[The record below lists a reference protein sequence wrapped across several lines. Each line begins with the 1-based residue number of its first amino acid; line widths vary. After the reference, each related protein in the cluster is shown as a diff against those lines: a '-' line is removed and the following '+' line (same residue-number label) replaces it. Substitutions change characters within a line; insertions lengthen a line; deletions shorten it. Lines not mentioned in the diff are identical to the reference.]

1 MVAAI
6 LRGPWP
12 HATRPGQ
19 HSSLSHDTAK
29 DSLKEKLLQLQ
40 CHFTWTLQVEDE
52 EWDDLQERLNYTI
65 EADIVQYKVMPYNL
79 LTFVNCVRG
88 KHEEAFNN
96 LWEAEEILRKD
107 HKSNVEKWSI
117 VTYGNAAWVYY
128 HVGEMA
134 EAQAY
139 LNKLERICQQFPDA
153 SRFTAMTPEVYGEK
167 GWSLLRFGWKY
178 YEEANECIEKA
189 LEADPDNIEWNT
201 AHAISLFRIKENI
214 EVPQCPEHCKVV
226 KQLHRALELN
236 PKDSFL
242 KVTLALRLQYFKQ
255 KEESD
260 RLLEDVLLNSPDD
273 PYLIQYA
280 AKALRMEGSVE
291 QSLEMLKKA
300 LMLRPNSGLLHHQIG
315 LCYKKLFTLKKTPY
329 KYNAYE
335 ERKKLIELCKYH
347 FQTAYDQKP
356 SLVTAILDLA
366 ELFAECKDYSKADEI
381 YENQLRNKDCN
392 RINRQLIH
400 WKYGLHQLKRNRFL
414 HTAIYHFKECL
425 KLKVKGKVDIH
436 CQAKLK
442 EIAEERLNEYSRDS
456 VAFGILGLLHQLD
469 GKKSKAIEF
478 FQRALECDYDNE
490 EFQSA
495 LSELKESA

>member
-1 MVAAI
+1 MNI
-6 LRGPWP
+6 FTPKYSLG
-12 HATRPGQ
+12 
-19 HSSLSHDTAK
+19 SSKSDTAK

-40 CHFTWTLQVEDE
+40 CHFTWTLQVEDV

-88 KHEEAFNN
+88 KHEEAFNH
-96 LWEAEEILRKD
+96 LWEAQEILRKD

-128 HVGEMA
+128 HVGEVV

-201 AHAISLFRIKENI
+201 AHATSLFRLKGNI
-214 EVPQCPEHCKVV
+214 GVPQCPEHCKVV
-226 KQLHRALELN
+226 KQLQRALELN

-255 KEESD
+255 EEESH

-273 PYLIQYA
+273 PYLIQHA
-280 AKALRMEGSVE
+280 AKALRKEGSVE
-291 QSLEMLKKA
+291 RSLEMLKKA
-300 LMLRPNSGLLHHQIG
+300 LILRPNSGLLHHQIG
-315 LCYKKLFTLKKTPY
+315 LCYKKKLFTLKKTPY

-347 FQTAYDQKP
+347 FQTAFDQKP
-356 SLVTAILDLA
+356 SLIFAMLDLI
-366 ELFAECKDYSKADEI
+366 EILKETKEYSKIDEI
-381 YENQLRNKDCN
+381 YENMIRNKDCN
-392 RINRQLIH
+392 YINRHLIFGNYGIYQL
-400 WKYGLHQLKRNRFL
+400 YAKRSQPN
-414 HTAIYHFKECL
+414 AIRYFKECL
-425 KLKVKGKVDIH
+425 KIKAWGGLSMECRAALEG
-436 CQAKLK
+436 
-442 EIAEERLNEYSRDS
+442 IAEDRLDEYSRDS
-456 VAFGILGLLHQLD
+456 VAFGILGFLHQLD
-469 GKKSKAIEF
+469 GKKSEAIGY
-478 FQRALECDYDNE
+478 FQRALECDRYNE
-490 EFQSA
+490 EFQNA
-495 LSELKESA
+495 LQDLKEAA

>member
-1 MVAAI
+1 MNI
-6 LRGPWP
+6 FTPK
-12 HATRPGQ
+12 
-19 HSSLSHDTAK
+19 HSLGSSKSDTAK

-65 EADIVQYKVMPYNL
+65 EADVVQYKVMPYNL

-88 KHEEAFNN
+88 KHEEAFDN

-128 HVGEMA
+128 HVGEVA

-201 AHAISLFRIKENI
+201 AHAISLFRLKQNI
-214 EVPQCPEHCKVV
+214 EVPQSPEHCKVV

-242 KVTLALRLQYFKQ
+242 KVTLALRLQYFQQ
-255 KEESD
+255 KEESH
-260 RLLEDVLLNSPDD
+260 RLLEDVLLNSPND

-280 AKALRMEGSVE
+280 AKALRIEGSVE

-315 LCYKKLFTLKKTPY
+315 LCYKKKLSEQQKTPY
-329 KYNAYE
+329 KYLAHE
-335 ERKKLIELCKYH
+335 ERKNLIELCKYH
-347 FQTAYDQKP
+347 FQTAFDQKP
-356 SLVTAILDLA
+356 SLIFAMLDLI
-366 ELFAECKDYSKADEI
+366 EILKETKEYSKIDEI
-381 YENQLRNKDCN
+381 YENMIRNKDCN
-392 RINRQLIH
+392 YINRHLIFGNYGIYQLYGKRSQPNAIH
-400 WKYGLHQLKRNRFL
+400 Y
-414 HTAIYHFKECL
+414 FKECL
-425 KLKVKGKVDIH
+425 KIKTWGGLSMKCRAELEG
-436 CQAKLK
+436 
-442 EIAEERLNEYSRDS
+442 IAEDRLDEYSRDS
-456 VAFGILGLLHQLD
+456 VAFGILGFLHQLD
-469 GKKSKAIEF
+469 GKKSEAIGY
-478 FQRALECDYDNE
+478 FQRALECDRNNE
-490 EFQSA
+490 EFQNA
-495 LSELKESA
+495 LRELKEAA